1 MSAYLPPIENVP
13 IFDAGLFPDSDSS
26 GGGLTQAEADT
37 LYLKWPF
44 GQLNESLNG
53 STTMNGQTTIVN
65 NNLILDGVSNTNY
78 LEFPDGTRQ
87 YTASVPSGFISLQ
100 QITPTAT
107 LTDISVPAGTQWCRI
122 YAIGFGGVAGTNTT
136 VQGGGGGA
144 GASIIWPNFP
154 VGNTSGGPLAV
165 FATQTIT
172 VANDIAL
179 QWASTYSTGQ
189 RIATIGAGQAGGNA
203 VGVTAGSA
211 GAGGKIDNNNFF
223 GQAGNSIGGQSGG
236 VIPQSAQVPALLNY
250 FYKTLA
256 LGVGSGGYNL
266 AFAPVAPTAGRIFIW
281 SYG

>member
-1 MSAYLPPIENVP
+1 MSAYPPPIENVP
-13 IFDAGLFPDSDSS
+13 IFDAGLFPDSVS
-26 GGGLTQAEADT
+26 GTGGLTQSEADA

-44 GQLNESLNG
+44 GQTNETLSG
-53 STTMNGQTTIVN
+53 STTMTGQTTILN
-65 NNLILDGVSNTNY
+65 SNLILDGVYNTNY
-78 LEFPDGTRQ
+78 LEFPDGTKQ
-87 YTASVPSGFISLQ
+87 YTASTAGGYILLQ

-107 LTDISVPAGTQWCRI
+107 LTDIILPAGTQWCRI
-122 YAIGFGGVAGTNTT
+122 FAIGFGGVAGANTT

-144 GASIIWPNFP
+144 GASIIWPNLP

-165 FATQTIT
+165 FSSVILTPD
-172 VANDIAL
+172 NSFAL
-179 QWASTYSTGQ
+179 SWASSYSTGQ
-189 RIATIGAGQAGGNA
+189 RIATVGAGQVGNPA
-203 VGVTAGSA
+203 VGVVTGSG

-250 FYKTLA
+250 YYKTLG

-266 AFAPVAPTAGRIFIW
+266 SGSPVAPTAGIIYIW